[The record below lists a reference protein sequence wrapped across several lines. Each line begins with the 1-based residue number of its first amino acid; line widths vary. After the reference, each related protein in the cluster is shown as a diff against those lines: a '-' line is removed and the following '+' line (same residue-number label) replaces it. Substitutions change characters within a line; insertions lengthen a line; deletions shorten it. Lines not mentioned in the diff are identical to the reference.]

1 MVDFYAHPCLMP
13 KTMKMIRTGIAK
25 QIRRIFDE
33 NQNEHYMFREKRPT
47 LVLQN
52 HSDVIFDETVRYY
65 SELWCK
71 WLLSCCEDVCIT
83 ICFYLQTFVSSSKYK
98 IIDKTKFSPIFCLIN
113 NGLRSLFTHI
123 VTIMY
128 QLYQSVNSH
137 LRQISNY
144 GNSTIRFYPF

>member
-98 IIDKTKFSPIFCLIN
+98 ITRHENFHGKFSLCAECLIRLI
-113 NGLRSLFTHI
+113 GQKLTCMLKVFTDYSEVFI
-123 VTIMY
+123 
-128 QLYQSVNSH
+128 
-137 LRQISNY
+137 
-144 GNSTIRFYPF
+144 